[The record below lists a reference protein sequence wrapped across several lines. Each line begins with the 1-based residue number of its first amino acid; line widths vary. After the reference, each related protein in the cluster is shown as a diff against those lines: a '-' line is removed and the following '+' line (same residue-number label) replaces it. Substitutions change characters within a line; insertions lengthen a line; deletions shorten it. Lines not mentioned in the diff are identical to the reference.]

1 MAATLSV
8 SVDLALAAQG
18 AFDALVDEL
27 GFALEARS
35 VSLASGPGG
44 QLSEGGAE
52 IGRIVGWEPGRRIA
66 LELTPTAWGG
76 PRGAA
81 IEILLEPID
90 AGTRVTMSCQDW
102 ANTLG
107 EGEELAGWF
116 SGEVLAGLLLAVLPG
131 RMGNWITDRRAR
143 RPSGKMARGM
153 YRDPLYH
160 YPNFKV
166 ILAEL
171 ALRPDDDLLD
181 VGCGGGALLREAL
194 KSGCRAAGIDHSAEM
209 VRVATQE
216 NRQAVDEGRLVIR
229 QASADRLPFGDAQ
242 FSRASMT
249 GVLGFLPDPLAAFR
263 ELHRVLRAG
272 GRLVVFGSDPSL
284 RGTPAA
290 PEPIASRL
298 RFYDDAQLAQL
309 AQNAGFADA
318 KVVRR
323 DLLPFAS
330 EVGIPEE
337 HLPLFA
343 GKGAP
348 FLIAVKGS

>member
-8 SVDLALAAQG
+8 SVDLGLAPQS
-18 AFDALVDEL
+18 AFDALAEEL
-27 GFALEARS
+27 AFALEGKGA
-35 VSLASGPGG
+35 SLVTGPGG
-44 QLSEGGAE
+44 QLSDGGEG
-52 IGRIVGWEPGRRIA
+52 IGRIVGWEPGRRMA

-81 IEILLEPID
+81 IELLLEPID
-90 AGTRVTMSCQDW
+90 GGTRVTMGCRDW
-102 ANTLG
+102 GNVLG

-116 SGEVLAGLLLAVLPG
+116 SGEVLAGLVLAVSPG

-143 RPSGKMARGM
+143 RPSGRMARGM

-166 ILAEL
+166 ILREL
-171 ALRPDDDLLD
+171 ALRADDYLLD

-209 VRVATQE
+209 VRAATGE
-216 NRQAVDEGRLVIR
+216 NQQAVDEGRLTVR
-229 QASADRLPFGDAQ
+229 QASADHLPFGDAQ
-242 FSRASMT
+242 FSCASMT
-249 GVLGFLPDPLAAFR
+249 GVLGFLPDPIGAFR

-298 RFYDDAQLAQL
+298 RFYDDGELTRLAQE
-309 AQNAGFADA
+309 AGFGDA
-318 KVVRR
+318 KVVRH
-323 DLLPFAS
+323 DLLLFAR
-330 EVGIPEE
+330 EAGVPEE
-337 HLPLFA
+337 HLALFA
-343 GKGAP
+343 GRGAP